1 VLKNDFDYHYRSF
14 LMLYFWSLT
23 MKKLLL
29 ALTLLFSVNAF
40 AKPININTADAAAI
54 ASALSGFGPKKA
66 QAIVDYRTK
75 NGEFKTLDDLNKVP
89 GIGDKTIEK
98 IKADILFSDAV
109 PAAAA
114 TTPAETAPAP
124 VAPAPEK

>member
-1 VLKNDFDYHYRSF
+1 
-14 LMLYFWSLT
+14 

-29 ALTLLFSVNAF
+29 ALTLLFSANTF
-40 AKPININTADAAAI
+40 ATPININTADAAAI

-66 QAIVDYRTK
+66 QAVVDYRTK

-98 IKADILFSDAV
+98 IKSDILFTAPSQ
-109 PAAAA
+109 AA
-114 TTPAETAPAP
+114 TETATPAETVPAP
-124 VAPAPEK
+124 TASAPTK